1 MIITIK
7 APINILIYCDY
18 DYSFICGYVIVI
30 TMTILIAIDTM
41 YGVYTCICLC
51 LSVYMSVV
59 VIITV
64 TNVDQWR
71 TVNTTTTASTKIS
84 SITIT
89 TFFYHIQP
97 HHANLWIHL
106 RTEQRLVLLGWWDHF
121 ALHCVMI
128 SMTLLYQLHLEP
140 CGYVGLKVFGCPRM
154 FCLIVQVRFSAI
166 YWIIDLVSFGVIK
179 LKCRI
184 SKRKSPM
191 FFLYSAE
198 RFYVL
203 CFSMWYLLAVWPE

>member
-89 TFFYHIQP
+89 TFFIIYSHTMQ
-97 HHANLWIHL
+97 
-106 RTEQRLVLLGWWDHF
+106 
-121 ALHCVMI
+121 I
-128 SMTLLYQLHLEP
+128 SEYTSERSK
-140 CGYVGLKVFGCPRM
+140 GL
-154 FCLIVQVRFSAI
+154 FCLDDG
-166 YWIIDLVSFGVIK
+166 II
-179 LKCRI
+179 
-184 SKRKSPM
+184 
-191 FFLYSAE
+191 
-198 RFYVL
+198 
-203 CFSMWYLLAVWPE
+203 LLSTV